1 MRGIALFGLCVCA
14 VLAAALPRAQAAEV
28 EDARLWRAPDRLR
41 LVFDL
46 SGPAEHRLLAL
57 ENPDRVVIDI
67 RGAAGAG
74 PAAEL
79 DFGDGPVRALRA
91 APRDD
96 GLRVVL
102 DLRRAVDPRSFALA
116 PGGGRGD
123 RLVIDLHERAAP
135 AAPSR
140 PAPPAPSARRDIVV
154 AVSAGHGGEDPGAI
168 GRDGRIREK
177 DVALAISRALAAQL
191 ERMPGYR
198 AVMIRDGDY
207 YVPLR
212 RRPRIARE
220 HRADLFVAVH
230 ADWYRNRL
238 ARGATVYA
246 LSGDRADREKARR
259 VEEKENSSD
268 LLGGVGGDTALAAY
282 EDDVARILVDLNMD
296 WSMRRSLAAGTRVI
310 ESLAAV
316 TRVRRGKVQQ
326 ASLQVLNSPDI
337 PSILIETGY
346 LTNPEEARL
355 LSSARFQERLAGAIA
370 QGIADFFLDAPP
382 EGSLVAWWKAGGGA
396 PGSYAVERGD
406 SLSEIA
412 ARFGVPLARLR
423 SANALGAS
431 DLIVPG
437 QVLVLPGAAGPR
449 EHTVRRGETL
459 SGIAE
464 RHRVGLSSLRRANGL
479 SGDRI
484 LAGQVLRIPPG

>member
-1 MRGIALFGLCVCA
+1 MNRRALFGLCA
-14 VLAAALPRAQAAEV
+14 ALAAASPRAAEV

-46 SGPAEHRLLAL
+46 SAPAEHRLFTL
-57 ENPDRVVIDI
+57 EDPDRVVIDI
-67 RGAAGAG
+67 PGAAGEGLADG
-74 PAAEL
+74 L
-79 DFGDGPVRALRA
+79 DFDGGPVRALRSA
-91 APRDD
+91 RRNG

-102 DLRRAVDPRSFALA
+102 DLRRAVDPHSFALA

-123 RLVIDLHERAAP
+123 RLVVDLRERAAP
-135 AAPSR
+135 APPR
-140 PAPPAPSARRDIVV
+140 PPPSAGRDIVV
-154 AVSAGHGGEDPGAI
+154 AVSAGHGGEDPGGI
-168 GRDGRIREK
+168 GHDGRIREK
-177 DVALAISRALAAQL
+177 DVALAISRALAAEL

-198 AVMIRDGDY
+198 PVMVRDGDY
-207 YVPLR
+207 YVPLQ
-212 RRPRIARE
+212 RRPLIARE
-220 HRADLFVAVH
+220 HRADLFVAIH

-246 LSGDRADREKARR
+246 LSGERADRENARR
-259 VEEKENSSD
+259 VAEKENGSD
-268 LLGGVGGDTALAAY
+268 LLGGVGGDIELAAHD
-282 EDDVARILVDLNMD
+282 DDVARALLDFNMD
-296 WSMRRSLAAGTRVI
+296 WSMERSLAAGTRVI

-326 ASLQVLNSPDI
+326 ASLQVLNSADI

-346 LTNPEEARL
+346 LTNPAEARL
-355 LSSARFQERLAGAIA
+355 LADPDFQRRLAGAIA
-370 QGIADFFLDAPP
+370 RGIADHFRDAPP
-382 EGSLVAWWKAGGGA
+382 EGTLAAAA
-396 PGSYAVERGD
+396 PGSYTVESGD
-406 SLSEIA
+406 SLSAIA

-437 QVLVLPGAAGPR
+437 QVLALPGGPR

-464 RHRVGLSSLRRANGL
+464 RYRVDLSGLRRANSL

-484 LAGQVLRIPPG
+484 RAGQVLRIPPGR